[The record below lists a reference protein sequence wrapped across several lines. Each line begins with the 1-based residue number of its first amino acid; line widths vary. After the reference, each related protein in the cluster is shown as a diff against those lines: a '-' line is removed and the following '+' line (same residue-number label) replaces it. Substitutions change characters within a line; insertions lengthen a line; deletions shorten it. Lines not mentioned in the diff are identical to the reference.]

1 MPKRLPPSRPTRST
15 AAIKRYQCQ
24 YKDQCHCK
32 YQCQSNISADNQ
44 RQKVTLLRCIRLFQI
59 ADDGLPTIVDM
70 DMFDADKLMT
80 AMTQPSKNLNLRGIR
95 SEQTSRSRPK
105 RRNPPLCSKS
115 AIQLG
120 ENCHGGC
127 VRAGHLNGKRSFNFV
142 LWRCGLDHSE
152 GGVNVN
158 F

>member
-1 MPKRLPPSRPTRST
+1 MGP
-15 AAIKRYQCQ
+15 
-24 YKDQCHCK
+24 
-32 YQCQSNISADNQ
+32 
-44 RQKVTLLRCIRLFQI
+44 LRIGFFHI
-59 ADDGLPTIVDM
+59 ADDGLPTIVHM
-70 DMFDADKLMT
+70 DMFDADNLLS
-80 AMTQPSKNLNLRGIR
+80 AMTQPSKNLNLRRIR

-105 RRNPPLCSKS
+105 RRNSPLCSKT

-127 VRAGHLNGKRSFNFV
+127 VCAGHLHGERCLNFV

>member
-1 MPKRLPPSRPTRST
+1 
-15 AAIKRYQCQ
+15 
-24 YKDQCHCK
+24 
-32 YQCQSNISADNQ
+32 
-44 RQKVTLLRCIRLFQI
+44 VLLFHI
-59 ADDGLPTIVDM
+59 ANDGLPSIVHMNVLDTH
-70 DMFDADKLMT
+70 KLMT
-80 AMTQPSKNLNLRGIR
+80 AITQPSKNLNLRRIR
-95 SEQTSRSRPK
+95 SEQTSRRRPK

-120 ENCHGGC
+120 ENGHGGC
-127 VRAGHLNGKRSFNFV
+127 VCAGHLNGKRCLNFV